1 MSPSLIAVELL
12 AAIGLGVVALLTL
25 NDTAA
30 RGRSLRERASGSSSR
45 RWPQRIELAGNA
57 WIRRTKRGAA
67 LENRLLGA
75 GVRISVLDF
84 LLSVVTIAI
93 VLALLL
99 HPLFGSLGGLVLALG
114 VVALANRWIE
124 NRRQKRLEA
133 FIGQLP
139 EVARVLANAASA
151 GLALTSALSLAAR
164 ELEEPAS
171 TEMREVAGQVALG
184 KGVSQALEDLRRR
197 LPSREL
203 AVLVQTLV
211 IQSRAGGALVSALT
225 NIASTLEQRKE
236 LRREVRTATSGA
248 IFSGYVVLALG
259 VGSVFVMNLLSP
271 GALDQLA
278 RTTIGRIV
286 LLIALLFFGVGMV
299 LIRRLTDIEV

>member
-1 MSPSLIAVELL
+1 MTASLIAVELL
-12 AAIGLGVVALLTL
+12 VTLALAIVALLTL

-30 RGRSLRERASGSSSR
+30 RGRWLRERASGTSSR
-45 RWPQRIELAGNA
+45 RWSQRVQSAANRWL
-57 WIRRTKRGAA
+57 RRTVWGSAV
-67 LENRLLGA
+67 EQRLLGA
-75 GVRISVLDF
+75 GLNTTVFDFVLVVGTIS
-84 LLSVVTIAI
+84 LLVGALFRPFFGNLGAI
-93 VLALLL
+93 VLV
-99 HPLFGSLGGLVLALG
+99 LGI
-114 VVALANRWIE
+114 VALANRWIE

-133 FIGQLP
+133 FVAQLP
-139 EVARVLANAASA
+139 EVARVLSNAASA
-151 GLALTSALSLAAR
+151 GLALTSAVDLAAR

-171 TEMREVAGQVALG
+171 TEMREVASQVALG
-184 KGVSQALEDLRRR
+184 KGLPQALEDLRRR

-248 IFSGYVVLALG
+248 IFSGYVVVALG

-278 RTTIGRIV
+278 KTTIGRIV
-286 LLIALLFFGVGMV
+286 LILAFAFFAVGML
-299 LIRRLTDIEV
+299 LIRRLTDIEI